1 MRTEDSLAVERG
13 LSGTCRFDSGVRE
26 VANKAESRERE
37 KRRSCRSGERE
48 RLVMAI
54 ARLFMEHVCEV
65 SKIGASTIAASAS

>member
-26 VANKAESRERE
+26 VANEAERRE
-37 KRRSCRSGERE
+37 KNGGAAGAERE
-48 RLVMAI
+48 RLMMAI

-65 SKIGASTIAASAS
+65 SKIGASTIAASTS